1 MKPMAGFALALAWV
15 LQAQS
20 FDVASVKPSVRTAG
34 KDYNNQITIGTA
46 GFSGK
51 NVTLK
56 RLIGEA
62 YGLQAPQVFGG
73 PKWLDENEYDIEAKA
88 GGPATREQLRAMLQP
103 LLADRFHLK
112 VHRETKEM
120 RVWELVVDKGGP
132 KIHTATDAKPGLMHF
147 HGELQQ
153 LAGLIS
159 VQLSI
164 LPVDDPTRPGVASG
178 PPVPVLDKTG
188 LAGTYDVN
196 IEVKAQADMF
206 AMWQHI
212 LQDQLGLKL
221 EARRPQVEGVVVDSA
236 ERVPTA
242 N

>member
-1 MKPMAGFALALAWV
+1 MKPLAVYALAFAWL

-20 FDVASVKPSVRTAG
+20 FEVASVKPSLRAVG
-34 KDYNNQITIGTA
+34 KDYNNQVTFSPA
-46 GFSGK
+46 GFSAK

-56 RLIGEA
+56 RLIGDA
-62 YGLQAPQVFGG
+62 YSLQPPQVFGG

-88 GGPATREQLRAMLQP
+88 GNPATKEQLRAMLQP
-103 LLADRFHLK
+103 LLAGRFHLQ
-112 VHRETKEM
+112 VHRETREM
-120 RVWELVVDKGGP
+120 RVWEMVIDKGGP
-132 KIHTATDAKPGLMHF
+132 KFETAKDAKPGFTHF

-153 LAGLIS
+153 LASWIS

-164 LPVDDPTRPGVASG
+164 VPVDDPTRPGVASG

-188 LAGTYDVN
+188 LAGIYDFN
-196 IEVKAQADMF
+196 IEIKAQSDIL
-206 AMWQHI
+206 AMWQRI
-212 LQDQLGLKL
+212 LQEQLGLRL
-221 EARRPQVEGVVVDSA
+221 EARRSQVEGLVVDSA